1 VTRQLTSRWALALLA
16 VCVVCL
22 IAAFMTVPAVVS
34 HAAHGSVGDR
44 SSLPVGVATGLDDFW
59 RSGRSSFPAELR
71 QIVDYWRI
79 WHATKIAISGL
90 MVVVLT
96 MLTLGLWRRYAM
108 STGQTK
114 VLAWTA
120 GFATVLVIA
129 ASGVLAVNIQSTA
142 APSIA
147 LMPMLEEAPAR
158 GHLVRTRN
166 EMRIGL
172 TDDSSAESRT
182 PALHTLIG
190 DVAAYHW
197 ALTGTAL
204 LLAAISGSVA
214 DASWRR
220 RRPAI
225 HTTTRAQTT
234 YTAIGGIMLIAALLY
249 LTLAV
254 YSLISALDPAGA
266 LLDLIG

>member
-1 VTRQLTSRWALALLA
+1 MTRQLASRWVLALLA
-16 VCVVCL
+16 VCFVCL

-34 HAAHGSVGDR
+34 HAVYAGVGDR

-59 RSGRSSFPAELR
+59 RSGRSSFPADLG

-79 WHATKIAISGL
+79 WHAVKIAISGL
-90 MVVVLT
+90 AMVVLI
-96 MLTLGLWRRYAM
+96 MLTVGLWRRYAM
-108 STGQTK
+108 TTGQTK

-120 GFATVLVIA
+120 GVPTILVIA
-129 ASGVLAVNIQSTA
+129 AGGVLAVNIQSTA

-158 GHLVRTRN
+158 GDLTSTRD

-190 DVAAYHW
+190 DVAVYHW

-204 LLAAISGSVA
+204 LLAVVSCSAAV
-214 DASWRR
+214 ASWRR
-220 RRPAI
+220 RRSAI
-225 HTTTRAQTT
+225 HTGTRARVAC
-234 YTAIGGIMLIAALLY
+234 TAIGGIMFVASLLY
-249 LTLAV
+249 LTLAF
-254 YSLISALDPAGA
+254 YSLVSALDPAGA

>member
-1 VTRQLTSRWALALLA
+1 MTRQLTSRWALALLA

-22 IAAFMTVPAVVS
+22 IAA
-34 HAAHGSVGDR
+34 
-44 SSLPVGVATGLDDFW
+44 
-59 RSGRSSFPAELR
+59 
-71 QIVDYWRI
+71 
-79 WHATKIAISGL
+79 
-90 MVVVLT
+90 
-96 MLTLGLWRRYAM
+96 
-108 STGQTK
+108 
-114 VLAWTA
+114 
-120 GFATVLVIA
+120 
-129 ASGVLAVNIQSTA
+129 
-142 APSIA
+142 
-147 LMPMLEEAPAR
+147 
-158 GHLVRTRN
+158 
-166 EMRIGL
+166 
-172 TDDSSAESRT
+172 SAESRT